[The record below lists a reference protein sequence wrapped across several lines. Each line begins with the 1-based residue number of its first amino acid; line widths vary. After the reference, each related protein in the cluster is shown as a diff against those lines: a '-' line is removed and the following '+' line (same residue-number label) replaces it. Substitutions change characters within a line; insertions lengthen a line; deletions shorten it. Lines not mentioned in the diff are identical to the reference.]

1 MTWVTASAW
10 AYPVLE
16 AAHIAGVALLL
27 GSLVVFELRVWG
39 QAPAIGAGPL
49 ARLALP
55 VTLAGFALAA
65 ATGLTMFAAQAAE
78 LIGNR
83 AFLAKM
89 ALLAVLGANAALFH
103 ARGSLARLDGIARAQ
118 TLVSTLL
125 WLLVIAAGRWI
136 AYV

>member
-1 MTWVTASAW
+1 MTWITASPW
-10 AYPVLE
+10 VYPALE
-16 AAHIAGVALLL
+16 ALHIAGVALLL

-39 QAPAIGAGPL
+39 RARGLGAEPL

-55 VTLAGFALAA
+55 VTLTGFALAA
-65 ATGLTMFAAQAAE
+65 SSGLVMFAGHPAE

-89 ALLAVLGANAALFH
+89 VLLAVLGANAALFH
-103 ARGSLARLDGIARAQ
+103 ARGSLARLDAVARGQ

-125 WLLVIAAGRWI
+125 WLAVIAAGRWI

>member
-1 MTWVTASAW
+1 MTWITASPW
-10 AYPVLE
+10 AYPTLE
-16 AAHIAGVALLL
+16 ALHIAGIALLL

-39 QAPAIGAGPL
+39 RAPGIGVEPL

-65 ATGLTMFAAQAAE
+65 ATGLTMFAAQASE

-83 AFLAKM
+83 AFVTKM
-89 ALLAVLGANAALFH
+89 ALLAVLGANAAIFH
-103 ARGSLARLDGIARAQ
+103 ARGSLARPDAVARAQ
-118 TLVSTLL
+118 TLVSTVL

>member
-10 AYPVLE
+10 AYPALE

-39 QAPAIGAGPL
+39 QAPAIGAEPL

-65 ATGLTMFAAQAAE
+65 ATGLTMFAAQATE

-83 AFLAKM
+83 AFLVKM
-89 ALLAVLGANAALFH
+89 ALLAALGANAALFH
-103 ARGSLARLDGIARAQ
+103 GRGSLARLDAVARAQ
-118 TLVSTLL
+118 TLVSTVL